1 MMRHQ
6 TGREWPVSRRRKRA
20 CAFCP
25 CPAPLPMP
33 SAGRRLRPVRVRAGG
48 PGPSCPARDGQV
60 SPRCRFFA
68 NPPILSR
75 VYGEDEVPVAALSLT
90 RKERRA
96 LFPERMVRAEAGDAP
111 VPPRP

>member
-1 MMRHQ
+1 M
-6 TGREWPVSRRRKRA
+6 S
-20 CAFCP
+20 
-25 CPAPLPMP
+25 
-33 SAGRRLRPVRVRAGG
+33 SAVCRLRPVRVRAGG
-48 PGPSCPARDGQV
+48 PGPSCPARDRQV

-68 NPPILSR
+68 NSPILSR

-90 RKERRA
+90 RKEQRA